1 VIDCEEDRTLRAVLV
16 GMLREPERSPE
27 RPSGDPAPA
36 HVMLQ
41 ATSPGGGRM
50 FAPLLA
56 YVPGTAIVILLLGLV
71 VVLLGYFVYD
81 FFIKK
86 GGP

>member
-1 VIDCEEDRTLRAVLV
+1 MR
-16 GMLREPERSPE
+16 GGPE
-27 RPSGDPAPA
+27 PSGGADRDAAGDRPLTRAPVGRPRPA

-41 ATSPGGGRM
+41 ATSLGGGRM
-50 FAPLLA
+50 FAPMLA
-56 YVPGTAIVILLLGLV
+56 YVPGTAIVILLIGLV

>member
-1 VIDCEEDRTLRAVLV
+1 MSCFRPPLWEE
-16 GMLREPERSPE
+16 
-27 RPSGDPAPA
+27 
-36 HVMLQ
+36 
-41 ATSPGGGRM
+41 GRM
-50 FAPLLA
+50 FAPMLA
-56 YVPGTAIVILLLGLV
+56 YVPGTAIVIVLVGLV

>member
-1 VIDCEEDRTLRAVLV
+1 
-16 GMLREPERSPE
+16 
-27 RPSGDPAPA
+27 
-36 HVMLQ
+36 MLQ
-41 ATSPGGGRM
+41 ATSLGGGRM
-50 FAPLLA
+50 FAPMLA
-56 YVPGTAIVILLLGLV
+56 YVPGTAIVILLIGLV